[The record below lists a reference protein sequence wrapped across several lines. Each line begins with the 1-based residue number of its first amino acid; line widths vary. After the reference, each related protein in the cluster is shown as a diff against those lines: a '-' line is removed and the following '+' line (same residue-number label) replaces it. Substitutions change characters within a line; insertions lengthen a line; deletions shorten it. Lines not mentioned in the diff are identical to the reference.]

1 MVRCR
6 LPAAVA
12 RAVLTSLTLVLG
24 ACASA
29 STQEPAASATRTVT
43 PSGTQTTPVAPS
55 PSPSPAPA
63 PAAREIVV
71 DVSGGVITP
80 PPANIE
86 VSVDERLRVVVT
98 SDAPDEVHI
107 HGVDVT
113 GPVGPGAPFEAEV
126 VPAQTGVFE
135 VELHRSGALLF
146 QLLVR

>member
-24 ACASA
+24 ACAST
-29 STQEPAASATRTVT
+29 STQEPAATATRTVT

-55 PSPSPAPA
+55 SA

-71 DVSGGVITP
+71 DVRDGGITP
-80 PPANIE
+80 PPADID
-86 VSVDERLRVVVT
+86 VSVGERLRVVVT
-98 SDAPDEVHI
+98 SDAPDEVHV

-113 GPVGPGAPFEAEV
+113 GPVGPGAPFEAEF
-126 VPAQTGVFE
+126 VPTQTGVFE
-135 VELHRSGALLF
+135 VELHGSGALLF